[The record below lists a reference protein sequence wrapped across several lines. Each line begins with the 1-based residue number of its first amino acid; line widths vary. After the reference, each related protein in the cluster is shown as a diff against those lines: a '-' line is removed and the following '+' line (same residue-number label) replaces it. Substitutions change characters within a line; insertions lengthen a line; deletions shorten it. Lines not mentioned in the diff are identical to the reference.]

1 MNVKIK
7 LLSGALGA
15 EIKGI
20 DLTDVSNENFKK
32 INDLLLEH
40 KVIFFRDQPIT
51 KEQQIAL
58 AEKFGP
64 LETHAYVKGLENY
77 PEIVR
82 IIKGKVIGALGLNY
96 FNSSIS
102 HNSLPSCCS
111 AENQWGENRHSDV
124 SYNAKPTK
132 AVILKSLKIP
142 PVGGDTC
149 FSNMELAWETLDPK
163 IQNKIKDKKAIHS
176 SLGAE
181 FFIENYKYMEGN
193 DKRNYD
199 AYSNEH
205 PIVRIHPETGKKIL
219 YVNWTYTKQII
230 GLDKK
235 ESDQILKEIFEH
247 QARLDLTCRFT
258 WTENTVAIW
267 DNRSVIHY
275 AIADFFPGR
284 GLGYERIMDRIAI
297 EGDHPQ

>member
-1 MNVKIK
+1 MEIK

-20 DLTDVSNENFKK
+20 DLTDVSDLNFKK

-64 LETHAYVKGLENY
+64 LETHAYVKGLNDY

-82 IIKGKVIGALGLNY
+82 IIKGK
-96 FNSSIS
+96 
-102 HNSLPSCCS
+102 
-111 AENQWGENRHSDV
+111 EEKNQWGENWHSDV

-149 FSNMELAWETLDPK
+149 FSNMELAWETLDD
-163 IQNKIKDKKAIHS
+163 KIKEKIKNRKAIHS

-181 FFIENYKYMEGN
+181 FFIDNYKYMEGN
-193 DKRNYD
+193 EKRNYD
-199 AYSNEH
+199 SYSNEH
-205 PIVRIHPETGKKIL
+205 PIVRTHPETGKKIL
-219 YVNWTYTKQII
+219 FVNWTYTKQII
-230 GLDKK
+230 GLEKK

-247 QARLDLTCRFT
+247 QARLDLTCRFN

-275 AIADFFPGR
+275 AIADFFFFF

-297 EGDHPQ
+297 EGDRPQ

>member
-1 MNVKIK
+1 MNVK

-20 DLTDVSNENFKK
+20 DLTDISDENFKK

-51 KEQQIAL
+51 KDQQIAL

-64 LETHAYVKGLENY
+64 LETHAYVKGLKDY

-82 IIKGKVIGALGLNY
+82 IIKGK
-96 FNSSIS
+96 
-102 HNSLPSCCS
+102 
-111 AENQWGENRHSDV
+111 EEKNQWGENWHSDV
-124 SYNAKPTK
+124 SYNSKPTK
-132 AVILKSLKIP
+132 AVILKSIKIP

-163 IQNKIKDKKAIHS
+163 IQNKIKIKKQ
-176 SLGAE
+176 
-181 FFIENYKYMEGN
+181 FIAHLEQNFLLIIINIWKVM
-193 DKRNYD
+193 
-199 AYSNEH
+199 
-205 PIVRIHPETGKKIL
+205 KKEITTLILMNIQLLELILKQVKKFL

-230 GLDKK
+230 GLDKE

-247 QARLDLTCRFT
+247 QARLDLTCRFS